1 MICHTVQLPM
11 RFESTVKSTP
21 RGMITTLI
29 KYVRMSVAGY
39 SRVDGRLCHANLVP
53 SPNSKLDPPLNI
65 SFDRP
70 QNATDSEMTEDGFLL
85 RYRGEQLIGVTILDA
100 SIRAPWNA
108 VEG

>member
-1 MICHTVQLPM
+1 MNPPGFQVSFTVI
-11 RFESTVKSTP
+11 R
-21 RGMITTLI
+21 LI
-29 KYVRMSVAGY
+29 KSLLLLPAFMSV
-39 SRVDGRLCHANLVP
+39 RLY
-53 SPNSKLDPPLNI
+53 I